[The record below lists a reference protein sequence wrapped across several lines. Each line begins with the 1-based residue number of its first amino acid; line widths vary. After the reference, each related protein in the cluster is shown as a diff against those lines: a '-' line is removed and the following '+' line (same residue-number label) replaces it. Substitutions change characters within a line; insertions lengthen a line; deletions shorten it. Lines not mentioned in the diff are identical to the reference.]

1 MAKDVTIARNIKPK
15 KTVDFKVAPY
25 EHSMLRQ
32 YEGGLYN
39 QEIEDAEIRQNRRIL
54 EKPYI

>member
-1 MAKDVTIARNIKPK
+1 LQGTKPK

-25 EHSMLRQ
+25 EHNMLRQ
-32 YEGGLYN
+32 FEATCYN
-39 QEIEDAEIRQNRRIL
+39 QEIEDAETKHHRRLL

>member
-1 MAKDVTIARNIKPK
+1 MGKNVTIAGNPKPK

-25 EHSMLRQ
+25 EHNMLRQ
-32 YEGGLYN
+32 FEGTCYN
-39 QEIEDAEIRQNRRIL
+39 QEIEDVETKHHCRLL

>member
-1 MAKDVTIARNIKPK
+1 MMENVIIPRNTKPK

-25 EHSMLRQ
+25 EHNMLRQ
-32 YEGGLYN
+32 FEGTCYN
-39 QEIEDAEIRQNRRIL
+39 QEIEDVETKHHRRLL

>member
-1 MAKDVTIARNIKPK
+1 MAENVTIATNIKPK

-25 EHSMLRQ
+25 EHNMLRQ
-32 YEGGLYN
+32 FEGTCYN
-39 QEIEDAEIRQNRRIL
+39 QEIEDAKTKHHRRLL